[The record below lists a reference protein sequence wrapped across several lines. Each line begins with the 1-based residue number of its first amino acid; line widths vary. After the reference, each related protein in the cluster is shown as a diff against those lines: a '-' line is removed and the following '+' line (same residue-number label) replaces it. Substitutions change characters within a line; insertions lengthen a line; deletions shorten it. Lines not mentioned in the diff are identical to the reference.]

1 MRKLIFVGPSIN
13 SEYRESLNKKE
24 EFLIRPPIQAGD
36 IWKILSEEKD
46 ISHILIIDGYFY
58 TKLSVLHKEILS
70 AINQNKNVI
79 GAASMGALR
88 AKELNSYGMIGFGEV
103 YDFYNQFPHTGDDE
117 VGILHTDDMQ
127 YKNLSIP
134 LINLRI
140 LLNKKEFINHKMKLY
155 LSSLINKLE
164 KVAFPKRTWQFIN
177 NITLN
182 EFSIEY
188 LDFPNLLKKDYFD
201 YKSEDAFKAIES
213 LINNKFSNDLIIY
226 SIYATCSSSVVSS
239 FLYNCVS

>member
-1 MRKLIFVGPSIN
+1 
-13 SEYRESLNKKE
+13 
-24 EFLIRPPIQAGD
+24 
-36 IWKILSEEKD
+36 
-46 ISHILIIDGYFY
+46 
-58 TKLSVLHKEILS
+58 
-70 AINQNKNVI
+70 
-79 GAASMGALR
+79 MGALR

-164 KVAFPKRTWQFIN
+164 KVAFPNRTWQYIN

-188 LDFPNLLKKDYFD
+188 LDFPNLLKKDYF
-201 YKSEDAFKAIES
+201 A
-213 LINNKFSNDLIIY
+213 
-226 SIYATCSSSVVSS
+226 VSYTHLTLPTS
-239 FLYNCVS
+239 

>member
-103 YDFYNQFPHTGDDE
+103 YDFYNQFPHTGDD
-117 VGILHTDDMQ
+117 
-127 YKNLSIP
+127 
-134 LINLRI
+134 
-140 LLNKKEFINHKMKLY
+140 
-155 LSSLINKLE
+155 
-164 KVAFPKRTWQFIN
+164 
-177 NITLN
+177 
-182 EFSIEY
+182 
-188 LDFPNLLKKDYFD
+188 
-201 YKSEDAFKAIES
+201 
-213 LINNKFSNDLIIY
+213 
-226 SIYATCSSSVVSS
+226 
-239 FLYNCVS
+239 